1 MSSEPSWMT
10 CADVAERWQVS
21 TREVQRMA
29 ARGEITHMRVG
40 RQIRI
45 NATVVSEFEKAATQR
60 RRTQRV

>member
-1 MSSEPSWMT
+1 MSTEPSWMT
-10 CADVAERWQVS
+10 CADVAERWQLS

-45 NATVVSEFEKAATQR
+45 QAAVVADYEKAATRR